1 MAISH
6 IPNIHTF
13 QRSRGFGFI
22 TFGDANS
29 VQKVIAVPNHVLD
42 GKKIDPKHAT
52 PKNKGRTNRTKKI
65 FVGGVSQETSA
76 DEVKAYFSS
85 FGKVGMVLEFLYLV

>member
-1 MAISH
+1 V
-6 IPNIHTF
+6 

-22 TFGDANS
+22 TFSNPEAVDR
-29 VQKVIAVPNHVLD
+29 VLAVPSHSLD

-52 PKNKGRTNRTKKI
+52 PKSKSKNNKTKKI

-76 DEVKAYFSS
+76 EEVKSYFNQ
-85 FGKVGMVLEFLYLV
+85 FGKFQSEYYQSNCLHFLLR